1 MTVTTGAASWS
12 GGFMRDQAGRLV
24 MKVDVAGPLAATE
37 AFSGGFVRDA
47 GGNLVTIAAGF

>member
-1 MTVTTGAASWS
+1 
-12 GGFMRDQAGRLV
+12 
-24 MKVDVAGPLAATE
+24 MKIDVAGPLAATE